1 MALHD
6 EFVPTM
12 WDLQCGFGFTTVVSR
27 RFSKLL
33 MKEHH
38 RSDACVAQSG
48 KPDAICAPAKCRIF
62 DQKIYSYKDL
72 SIFGRARLLG
82 IGNEE
87 DVDTDGD
94 ESTHSPPVCHHPQH
108 RILTIRRGKKHAKK
122 SDNGT
127 QGVNGDSGDVEAT
140 STASV
145 ASVAPGR
152 DVEEIA
158 TQISRSRRIGFRPKD
173 EVVIITS

>member
-6 EFVPTM
+6 ELIPTM
-12 WDLQCGFGFTTVVSR
+12 WDLQCGFGFTTVGSR
-27 RFSKLL
+27 KFSRLL
-33 MKEHH
+33 KKERH

-122 SDNGT
+122 SGSDH
-127 QGVNGDSGDVEAT
+127 QGVNGDSGGVEC
-140 STASV
+140 
-145 ASVAPGR
+145 
-152 DVEEIA
+152 VEELSLIH
-158 TQISRSRRIGFRPKD
+158 I
-173 EVVIITS
+173 